1 MSSQC
6 LGSEV
11 SVTEVIIYREA
22 LKGRVWWDQM
32 IVPAGQFVSS
42 SLVGGHLSDYQSQVS
57 AL

>member
-42 SLVGGHLSDYQSQVS
+42 SLVGGHLLGYQ
-57 AL
+57 